1 MTGAVKS
8 MLTLLNRP
16 EDMGAILD
24 WAKRLA
30 TDFEAVADAVFLKYD
45 LSADSAILADGFG
58 FYASDAAAREIEE
71 ASAQA
76 EKVAREAFARAADE
90 APRLFGDLHVIPDGL
105 RGGLAR
111 FTRHYDLA
119 VAHLPEGATLI
130 AGETLLAELLLQGGS
145 PVFVAPRGAPG
156 TAPLDKAL
164 VAWDA
169 SLEASRALRA
179 ALGLVKRCRS
189 VRLCSIAE
197 KGARAIDPDSAARYL
212 RRHGIEAETAVLPPG
227 DRGAGAAILEE
238 AERAGADFIVMGAF
252 RHSPWREQLFGG
264 ATHVVLRGAKK
275 PLLMA
280 H

>member
-1 MTGAVKS
+1 MTGAIKS
-8 MLTLLNRP
+8 MLILFNRP
-16 EDMGAILD
+16 EDMNAIVD
-24 WAKRLA
+24 WSTRLA
-30 TDFEAVADAVFLKYD
+30 SDFDAVADAVFLKYD

-58 FYASDAAAREIEE
+58 FYATDAAAREIEE
-71 ASAQA
+71 ASARA
-76 EKVAREAFARAADE
+76 EKIARETFARGSGS
-90 APRLFGDLHVIPDGL
+90 APDRFGELHVIPDGL

-119 VAHLPEGATLI
+119 IAHLPEGATLI
-130 AGETLLAELLLQGGS
+130 AGETLLAELLLQGGA

-156 TAPLDKAL
+156 AAPLDRAL

-169 SLEASRALRA
+169 SLEASHALRA
-179 ALGLVKRCRS
+179 ALGFLKRCRN

-197 KGARAIDPDSAARYL
+197 KGARAVDPGAAARYL
-212 RRHGIEAETAVLPPG
+212 ARHGIEAETATASSG
-227 DRGAGAAILEE
+227 ERGAGAAILEE
-238 AERAGADFIVMGAF
+238 AERSRADFIVMGAF

-275 PLLMA
+275 PLVMA